1 MNQLQRPNR
10 DLRHNG
16 RDKASNLLPPPG
28 KGYLARGSEGKRA
41 LPARPPI
48 TRILRVSNTK
58 EITRIAPNN
67 YCFDAEVRVI
77 TRHLT
82 MSISSSPTFA
92 CTGHLHVHAQT
103 YAPSIR
109 SLTCAPIDTGQ
120 ACASTHTSSAFAA
133 RRLAPPPRGL
143 GCQAERIEVAQ
154 PPQNCSPL
162 PHRGQARAPHLRSP
176 ENHDHF
182 RTPAPSLYC
191 GCTGAAGEASGE
203 SRSGSPRPANRPD
216 HMNQLQRPNRDLRH
230 NGRDKASNL
239 LPPPGKGYLARG
251 DRRSCRASQRPGS
264 KATTMSY
271 HEFCQSCL

>member
-1 MNQLQRPNR
+1 
-10 DLRHNG
+10 
-16 RDKASNLLPPPG
+16 
-28 KGYLARGSEGKRA
+28 
-41 LPARPPI
+41 
-48 TRILRVSNTK
+48 
-58 EITRIAPNN
+58 
-67 YCFDAEVRVI
+67 
-77 TRHLT
+77 

-162 PHRGQARAPHLRSP
+162 PHRGQARAPHRRSP

-216 HMNQLQRPNRDLRH
+216 HMNQLQRPIAICDTTVAIKPPIFFRH
-230 NGRDKASNL
+230 QERGIWRVAIVGHVGQANVLEARQL
-239 LPPPGKGYLARG
+239 LCLTMSFANHVCSGFNPFVFYAPSTSARRRQQACMVGCAWRPGPKTPPPELARKRSNKAATLFWLHPHAA
-251 DRRSCRASQRPGS
+251 RRAP
-264 KATTMSY
+264 
-271 HEFCQSCL
+271 E